1 MTDQITR
8 LLDQVDRLDQQAT
21 QGPWDYENLDTT
33 DPEDPSGRFVIYSH
47 AETDYPHLEEVIGYE
62 DKPGTH
68 YENAVLIA
76 LSRTALPQLAKA
88 VKTILSEC
96 ESFEVAHDDE
106 DNPFHQGVHW
116 TVMAIRQAITD
127 AMNGADDD

>member
-1 MTDQITR
+1 MPDLQN
-8 LLDQVDRLDQQAT
+8 LLDQIDRLDQEAT
-21 QGPWDYENLDTT
+21 KGPWHQDGEEIL
-33 DPEDPSGRFVIYSH
+33 GAAYSDH
-47 AETDYPHLEEVIGYE
+47 GYLKAPVLAGVYQNEHDAEFIS
-62 DKPGTH
+62 
-68 YENAVLIA
+68 

-106 DNPFHQGVHW
+106 DNPFHQGVLW

-127 AMNGADDD
+127 AIGDHDDD